1 MATTSTASNVEFRI
15 WRQETADSPAHWED
29 FSVPASTGL
38 NVISALMKIREN
50 PVTRDGQRV
59 APPVYDASC
68 LEEVCGSCTMNIN
81 GKARQACSTLVK
93 DLETPITLEPLR
105 KFPLVRD
112 LSVNRQRMFD
122 GLVKTKAWIPIDGS
136 HDLGPGPRQDPHEQ
150 EWRYVL
156 STCMTCGCCLE
167 ACPNYGPQSDF
178 LGPQVISQV
187 RLMNTHPTGQMHA
200 EERLEEIMGDGGV
213 TDCGNAQNC
222 VVACPKKIP
231 LTTSLA
237 EMFKATTK
245 KAIRDIFSR

>member
-1 MATTSTASNVEFRI
+1 MSRTVEFRI
-15 WRQETADSPAHWED
+15 WRQEREGAPARWEEFQVPWSP
-29 FSVPASTGL
+29 SL

-50 PVTRDGQRV
+50 PVTRDGRTTS
-59 APPVYDASC
+59 PPSYDAAC

-81 GKARQACSTLVK
+81 GKAMQACSTLV
-93 DLETPITLEPLR
+93 DHLEQPITLEPMR

-112 LSVNRQRMFD
+112 LTVNRQRMFD
-122 GLVKTKAWIPIDGS
+122 GLVKTKSWIPIDGS

-167 ACPNYGPQSDF
+167 ACPNYGPHSAF
-178 LGPQVISQV
+178 IGPQVISQV
-187 RLMNTHPTGQMHA
+187 RLMNTHPTGSMHA
-200 EERLEEIMGDGGV
+200 DDRLDAIMGDGGV

-222 VVACPKKIP
+222 VVACPKEIP

-237 EMFKATTK
+237 DMFRATTA
-245 KAIRDIFSR
+245 KAVRDLFGR

>member
-1 MATTSTASNVEFRI
+1 MPPTTVEFRI
-15 WRQETADSPAHWED
+15 WRQDGPDAPARWDE
-29 FSVPASTGL
+29 FVIPWVPAL

-50 PVTRDGQRV
+50 PTTRDGRKV

-81 GKARQACSTLVK
+81 GQARQACSTLVDK
-93 DLETPITLEPLR
+93 LEQPIELMPMR

-112 LSVNRQRMFD
+112 LAVDRHRMFE
-122 GLVKTKAWIPIDGS
+122 GLIQTKAWIPIDGS
-136 HDLGPGPRQDPHEQ
+136 HDLGPGPRQDPNEQ
-150 EWRYVL
+150 QWRYVL

-178 LGPQVISQV
+178 VGPQVISQV
-187 RLMNTHPTGQMHA
+187 RLMNTHPTGKMHA
-200 EERLEEIMGDGGV
+200 DARLEAIMGEGGV

-222 VVACPKKIP
+222 VAACPKKIP

-237 EMFKATTK
+237 EMFRATTV
-245 KAIRDIFSR
+245 KAIKDLFRR

>member
-1 MATTSTASNVEFRI
+1 MTERMIEFRI
-15 WRQETADSPAHWED
+15 WRQDGPNAAPRWEEFAVADAP
-29 FSVPASTGL
+29 GL

-50 PVTRDGQRV
+50 PVTRDGHKTT
-59 APPVYDASC
+59 PPVYDASC

-93 DLETPITLEPLR
+93 NLEQPIELEPMR
-105 KFPLVRD
+105 KFPHVRD

-122 GLVKTKAWIPIDGS
+122 ALVKTRSWIPIDGT
-136 HDLGPGPRQDPHEQ
+136 HDLGPGPRQDANEQ
-150 EWRYVL
+150 QWRYVL

-178 LGPQVISQV
+178 IGPQVISQV
-187 RLMNTHPTGQMHA
+187 RLMNTHPTGKMQA
-200 EERLEEIMGDGGV
+200 DARLDAIMGEGGV

-222 VVACPKKIP
+222 VAACPKKIP

-237 EMFKATTK
+237 DMFRATTK
-245 KAIRDIFSR
+245 KAIKDLFGL